1 MIDIHC
7 HILPGVDDGA
17 KDMDMAVAMARIAV
31 EDGIRTIVAT
41 PHLGNYWKSYPDIVR
56 SKAALLQA
64 ELDRLSIPLRI
75 RCGNELVLEDAAFV
89 EATLANEQCCFLGD
103 NPAFL
108 LVEEPWEGFRPDTW
122 DILDSLRARGVTAVL
137 AHPERH
143 VFFRERPQLLDR
155 MIETGVVWTQVS
167 VASLLGDNG
176 PDAKAFAERLVERG
190 QVHTL
195 ATDAHSVTRRPVM
208 AVGFDIVARLSGA
221 AAADAIR
228 ERMATI

>member
-17 KDMDMAVAMARIAV
+17 KDMDMAVAMARIAA

-41 PHLGNYWKSYPDIVR
+41 PHLGNYWKVYADIVR
-56 SKAALLQA
+56 PKAALLQA
-64 ELDRLSIPLRI
+64 ELDRLGIDLRI
-75 RCGNELVLEDAAFV
+75 RCGNELVLESAAFV
-89 EATLANEQCCFLGD
+89 EETLRNERCCFLGD

-108 LVEEPWEGFRPDTW
+108 LLEEPWAGFSPDTW
-122 DILDSLRARGVTAVL
+122 DVLETLRARGTTAVL

-143 VFFRERPQLLDR
+143 AFFREEPSLLDR

-167 VASLLGDNG
+167 VDSLIGNNG
-176 PDAKAFAERLVERG
+176 PDAKAFAARLVDRG

-195 ATDAHSVTRRPVM
+195 ATDAHNVTRKPIL
-208 AVGFDIVARLSGA
+208 ALGFDAVAARAGA

-228 ERMATI
+228 ERMAAI

>member
-41 PHLGNYWKSYPDIVR
+41 PHLGNYWKSYAGIVR

-64 ELDRLSIPLRI
+64 ELDRLGIDLRI

-122 DILDSLRARGVTAVL
+122 DILESLRARGVTAVL

-155 MIETGVVWTQVS
+155 MIETGVVWTQVT

-176 PDAKAFAERLVERG
+176 PDAKAFAERLVDRG

-208 AVGFDIVARLSGA
+208 AAGFDIVARLAGA

-228 ERMATI
+228 ERMARI

>member
-7 HILPGVDDGA
+7 HILHGVDDGA
-17 KDMDMAVAMARIAV
+17 KDLETAVEMARIAAA
-31 EDGIRTIVAT
+31 DGIQTVIAT
-41 PHLGNYWKSYPDIVR
+41 PHLGNYWKVYADIVR
-56 SKAALLQA
+56 PKAAELQA

-75 RCGNELVLEDAAFV
+75 RCGNELVIENGPFV
-89 EATLANEQCCFLGD
+89 EETLRNGQCCFLGD

-108 LVEEPWEGFRPDTW
+108 LVEEPWAGFCPDTW
-122 DILDSLRARGVTAVL
+122 DVLDMLRARGTTAVL

-143 VFFRERPQLLDR
+143 VFFREEPRLLDR
-155 MIETGVVWTQVS
+155 MIETGAVWTQVS
-167 VASLLGDNG
+167 VDSLLGNNG
-176 PDAKAFAERLVERG
+176 PDAKAFAARLVERG

-195 ATDAHSVTRRPVM
+195 ATDAHSITRRPVL
-208 AVGFDIVARLSGA
+208 AAGFDAVARLSGD